1 MTASVLN
8 AYPPPSAPAPLPLNT
23 ESITRLILDFYD
35 GVLADPLLGPVF
47 AKEVGARW
55 DEHLDRMVAFWSTVM
70 LGSQQ
75 FRGNLV
81 RRHMQLPNVTPAH
94 FTAWMQLWHQHTEQ
108 RFDSTTTY
116 KLRRVAH
123 DIGRQLFVSYFE
135 VSTRKEKSA
144 ALGAAC
150 GAPHPAH

>member
-81 RRHMQLPNVTPAH
+81 RRHMQLPNVTHNFAAH
-94 FTAWMQLWHQHTEQ
+94 SPPTHRFWF
-108 RFDSTTTY
+108 FDS
-116 KLRRVAH
+116 L
-123 DIGRQLFVSYFE
+123 
-135 VSTRKEKSA
+135 SA
-144 ALGAAC
+144 DMNYIVLNFL
-150 GAPHPAH
+150 